1 MKKKI
6 YFIISSI
13 LQIVCAIYI
22 IVNVNTIIQTQL
34 DTISETYA
42 MFPIEFQERMISMLE
57 NSGEIMVIF
66 LSIIQILLNLFVI
79 KSAVN
84 NSILRNK
91 GKLIA
96 VSVICFFFAESSIV
110 MLVSLINFI
119 VLLCLKRKNPE
130 DYPTKEKKEIPHLEY
145 KKLSKKEIIFERILV
160 LTYFFTDFLFG
171 VLFIT
176 QDISKT
182 TAIVM
187 TVVYY
192 IVIFVLAI
200 VCFKDR
206 LKRDIKLFKENSKSY
221 FQYVLPKLGI
231 MYVIFAI
238 SNTICILLTKQAT
251 STNQSMIEAMPLW
264 FTIPMAIIWA
274 PIVEESIFRGVLRR
288 FIKNDKLF
296 IVISAVTFGLLHTT
310 EEATV
315 FSMTIMAIPYAILGG
330 FLAYIYA
337 KTKNI
342 TTNILSH
349 AFINTIAMLFTTL
362 MAFIVL

>member
-6 YFIISSI
+6 YFIVSSI
-13 LQIVCAIYI
+13 LQIVSAIYI

-34 DTISETYA
+34 GTISETYA
-42 MFPIEFQERMISMLE
+42 MFPVEYQERMISMLE

-66 LSIIQILLNLFVI
+66 PSIIQILLNLFVI

-110 MLVSLINFI
+110 MLLSVVNFI

-130 DYPTKEKKEIPHLEY
+130 DYPTTEKKEIPHLEY
-145 KKLSKKEIIFERILV
+145 QKSSKKEIIFGIILV
-160 LTYFFTDFLFG
+160 IAYFSNILLDK
-171 VLFIT
+171 VIPP
-176 QDISKT
+176 DISQT
-182 TAIVM
+182 TAILI

-206 LKRDIKLFKENSKSY
+206 LKRDIKLFKENSKAY
-221 FQYVLPKLGI
+221 IQYVLPRLGI
-231 MYVIFAI
+231 MYVIFVI
-238 SNTICILLTKQAT
+238 SNTICILLTQQAT
-251 STNQSMIEAMPLW
+251 STNQSMIEAMSLW
-264 FTIPMAIIWA
+264 FTIPVAVIWA

-296 IVISAVTFGLLHTT
+296 IIISAVIFGLLHSIV
-310 EEATV
+310 EATV
-315 FSMTIMAIPYAILGG
+315 LNVIIMTIPYAILGG

-337 KTKNI
+337 KTNNI
-342 TTNILSH
+342 TVNILSH
-349 AFINTIAMLFTTL
+349 TFINTIAMLFTTL

>member
-13 LQIVCAIYI
+13 LQIICAIYI

-42 MFPIEFQERMISMLE
+42 MFPVEFQERIISMLE

-66 LSIIQILLNLFVI
+66 PSIIQILLNLFVI

-84 NSILRNK
+84 NSILINK

-110 MLVSLINFI
+110 MLLSLINFI

-130 DYPTKEKKEIPHLEY
+130 DYPTKEKEEIPHLEY
-145 KKLSKKEIIFERILV
+145 QKSSKKEIIVGIILV
-160 LTYFFTDFLFG
+160 LAYFSNFLLDK
-171 VLFIT
+171 VMPA
-176 QDISKT
+176 DISKT
-182 TAIVM
+182 ALMI
-187 TVVYY
+187 
-192 IVIFVLAI
+192 IVIAYYVVLFILSI

-206 LKRDIKLFKENSKSY
+206 LKRDIKLFKENSKAY

-231 MYVIFAI
+231 MYIIYII
-238 SNTICILLTKQAT
+238 SNTVCILLTQQAT
-251 STNQSMIEAMPLW
+251 STNQSIIESMPLW
-264 FTIPMAIIWA
+264 FTIPVAVIWA

-296 IVISAVTFGLLHTT
+296 IITSAIIFGLLHSIA
-310 EEATV
+310 EATILNV
-315 FSMTIMAIPYAILGG
+315 IIMTIPYAVLGG

-349 AFINTIAMLFTTL
+349 AFINSIAMLVTIA